1 MTFNTKQDMKA
12 LFQQVSNWGRF
23 GKDDERGTLNYLTAD
38 RTAAAAKLVKT
49 GQSISCARNFPVTPG
64 PENPTPALHHTL

>member
-38 RTAAAAKLVKT
+38 RTAAAAKLV
-49 GQSISCARNFPVTPG
+49 
-64 PENPTPALHHTL
+64 